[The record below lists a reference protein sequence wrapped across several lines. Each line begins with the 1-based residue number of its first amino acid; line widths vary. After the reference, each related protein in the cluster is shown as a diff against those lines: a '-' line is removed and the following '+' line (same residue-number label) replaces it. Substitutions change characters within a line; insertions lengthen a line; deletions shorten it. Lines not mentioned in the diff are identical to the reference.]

1 MLHKLFNKFNIFF
14 ILVSLVFS
22 SCIFIK
28 AVKIQKI
35 EKIEVSKL
43 SLTSAILNLYLKID
57 NPNIFKIRI
66 TDIDLDVM
74 IENEHIGSIQE
85 TEDIELQ
92 ANSEQVVIVKLNVSF
107 SNVISKAF
115 RIVKLLS
122 RQDANIKLTGT
133 IQTKSF
139 IITKT
144 IHIEEEDLVSLF

>member
-1 MLHKLFNKFNIFF
+1 MSNKLINKSSLI
-14 ILVSLVFS
+14 ILLSSFVIS

-28 AVKIQKI
+28 PVKINKI

-43 SLTSAILNLYLKID
+43 SVSSAKLNLHLKID
-57 NPNIFKIRI
+57 NPNFVKIKI
-66 TDIDLDVM
+66 TAIDLDVL

-85 TEDIELQ
+85 TEEIVLQ
-92 ANSEQVVIVKLNVSF
+92 ANSEQIVIVKLNVSF
-107 SNVISKAF
+107 TNVISKAF

-122 RQDANIKLTGT
+122 RSDANIKLTGT

-144 IHIEEEDLVSLF
+144 IHIDEEDFVSLF